1 MKKHK
6 IYLIHGY
13 TASPDSN
20 WFQDLKNNLENEFI
34 NVSILNMP
42 DSQNP
47 KLNGWINHMEN
58 HIKDIDEH
66 TIFIG
71 HSLGCVSILN
81 FLNQFKATKIKG
93 LFLISGFVESSPI
106 PELIEFVKPKLN
118 YNHLKEIT
126 KTRVAISAIDDDII
140 PFEYSKIMAEKLDA
154 KFTLLEEGK
163 HFIDRDN
170 FTKFPFLVK
179 EITEC
184 IREFE

>member
-1 MKKHK
+1 MKKHN

-20 WFQDLKNNLENEFI
+20 WFQNFKQSLENDFI
-34 NVSILNMP
+34 EVSILEMP
-42 DSQNP
+42 DSLAP
-47 KLNGWINHMEN
+47 KLNDWVSYMEN
-58 HIKDIDEH
+58 HIKEIDEN

-71 HSLGCVSILN
+71 HSLGCISILN
-81 FLNQFKATKIKG
+81 FLNKFKTTKIKG

-106 PELIEFVKPKLN
+106 PELIEFLKPKLN

-140 PFEYSKIMAEKLDA
+140 PYQYSKTMAEKLDA
-154 KFTLLEEGK
+154 KFTLLKKGK
-163 HFIDRDN
+163 HFIDRDG

-179 EITEC
+179 EISTLVNLNK
-184 IREFE
+184 